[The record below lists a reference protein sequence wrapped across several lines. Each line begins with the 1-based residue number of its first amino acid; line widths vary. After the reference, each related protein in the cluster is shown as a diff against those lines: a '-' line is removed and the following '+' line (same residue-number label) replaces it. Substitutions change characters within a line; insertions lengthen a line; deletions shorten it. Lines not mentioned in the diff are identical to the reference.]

1 LSWQLLSPLRQQF
14 FGTAIFVRF
23 ARESWNDMSG
33 ANYVSGVN
41 DGRSERWTLTFE
53 RLFQEQD
60 PQGTPAARLDGQL
73 VDARVLTEPEA
84 LGFLLRGQHICAKP

>member
-1 LSWQLLSPLRQQF
+1 
-14 FGTAIFVRF
+14 
-23 ARESWNDMSG
+23 MSG

-60 PQGTPAARLDGQL
+60 PQGTPAAWLDDRP
-73 VDARVLTEPEA
+73 VDARVLYDPEA
-84 LGFLLRGQHICAKP
+84 LAVLLDL